1 MLPPEKRMGKAPPDD
16 VDSNWFGV
24 VIAKETHEYQARALP
39 PEKML
44 RSVILGTGKVTKF
57 SQIAHRQSIDKCPPL
72 LILILIGLISDL
84 GSHLIWSNVH
94 HVV

>member
-39 PEKML
+39 PEKNAQVGDT
-44 RSVILGTGKVTKF
+44 RN
-57 SQIAHRQSIDKCPPL
+57 
-72 LILILIGLISDL
+72 
-84 GSHLIWSNVH
+84 W
-94 HVV
+94 

>member
-1 MLPPEKRMGKAPPDD
+1 MLVLPPEKRMGKAPPDD

-24 VIAKETHEYQARALP
+24 VIAKETHEYQARA
-39 PEKML
+39 
-44 RSVILGTGKVTKF
+44 ILETGKVIKF
-57 SQIAHRQSIDKCPPL
+57 SQIAYRQSIDKCPPL

-84 GSHLIWSNVH
+84 GSQLIWSNVH